1 MLIRELTFAAIGT
14 GFTCLATVLGAAMVF
29 FFREDLKPATQ
40 KIFLGFAAGVMV
52 AASVWSLLIPS
63 MEMAE
68 EMGQSPALPVGGG
81 FLLGGAFL
89 MVLDRLTP
97 HLHIG
102 SSDPEG
108 LPAHL
113 SRTTMIVLAVTLH
126 NIPEGMAVGLS
137 FALAAQHSGG
147 GLSAAMALAIGI
159 GLQNFPEGAAISLP
173 LRQEGVSTGRSFL
186 YGALS
191 GLVEPVF
198 GILVVL
204 AAGAIALAGSTIAV
218 NAATGNRLLRHFTV
232 IIGGKEYQ
240 AEEIEGKE
248 NVYQMENGA
257 TITFSP
263 GPASSGEDASGEEEN
278 FEVEMELDNET
289 DEASVSVSEPASG
302 VSAEDTSNAK

>member
-126 NIPEGMAVGLS
+126 NIPEGMAVG
-137 FALAAQHSGG
+137 
-147 GLSAAMALAIGI
+147 
-159 GLQNFPEGAAISLP
+159 
-173 LRQEGVSTGRSFL
+173 
-186 YGALS
+186 
-191 GLVEPVF
+191 PV
-198 GILVVL
+198 
-204 AAGAIALAGSTIAV
+204 
-218 NAATGNRLLRHFTV
+218 N
-232 IIGGKEYQ
+232 
-240 AEEIEGKE
+240 
-248 NVYQMENGA
+248 
-257 TITFSP
+257 P
-263 GPASSGEDASGEEEN
+263 
-278 FEVEMELDNET
+278 
-289 DEASVSVSEPASG
+289 
-302 VSAEDTSNAK
+302 

>member
-126 NIPEGMAVGLS
+126 NIPEGMAGWPS
-137 FALAAQHSGG
+137 PWPPRTPAAAPWPGQW
-147 GLSAAMALAIGI
+147 
-159 GLQNFPEGAAISLP
+159 PW
-173 LRQEGVSTGRSFL
+173 
-186 YGALS
+186 LS
-191 GLVEPVF
+191 GWGSRTSLRGPPSPSPS
-198 GILVVL
+198 GPT
-204 AAGAIALAGSTIAV
+204 AWAPAGPS
-218 NAATGNRLLRHFTV
+218 LR
-232 IIGGKEYQ
+232 
-240 AEEIEGKE
+240 A
-248 NVYQMENGA
+248 
-257 TITFSP
+257 P
-263 GPASSGEDASGEEEN
+263 CPAW
-278 FEVEMELDNET
+278 
-289 DEASVSVSEPASG
+289 
-302 VSAEDTSNAK
+302 

>member
-68 EMGQSPALPVGGG
+68 EMGQSPAHRK
-81 FLLGGAFL
+81 GGAFL

-113 SRTTMIVLAVTLH
+113 S
-126 NIPEGMAVGLS
+126 P
-137 FALAAQHSGG
+137 
-147 GLSAAMALAIGI
+147 
-159 GLQNFPEGAAISLP
+159 PP
-173 LRQEGVSTGRSFL
+173 
-186 YGALS
+186 
-191 GLVEPVF
+191 
-198 GILVVL
+198 
-204 AAGAIALAGSTIAV
+204 
-218 NAATGNRLLRHFTV
+218 
-232 IIGGKEYQ
+232 
-240 AEEIEGKE
+240 
-248 NVYQMENGA
+248 
-257 TITFSP
+257 
-263 GPASSGEDASGEEEN
+263 
-278 FEVEMELDNET
+278 
-289 DEASVSVSEPASG
+289 
-302 VSAEDTSNAK
+302 